1 MNIKDFKSPTGNST
15 VRCPALINDTR
26 LVVMQMSSVDSSVGD
41 NLDMM
46 TLCTGSLETEI
57 LPLLTSNVMATEV
70 CTMFYIEKIG
80 QQIVYRNR
88 NCSLVSTKVYA
99 KCKFCEDLLE
109 HLSLLYQD
117 EDRKVTYK
125 VKEEL
130 S

>member
-57 LPLLTSNVMATEV
+57 LPLLTSSVFATEV
-70 CTMFYIEKIG
+70 CIMFYIEKIG
-80 QQIVYRNR
+80 QQIMYRSR
-88 NCSLVSTKVYA
+88 NCSLVCSKTFKSTKCQY
-99 KCKFCEDLLE
+99 C
-109 HLSLLYQD
+109 
-117 EDRKVTYK
+117 
-125 VKEEL
+125 
-130 S
+130 